1 VDQLLV
7 LTGKFY
13 CQLLEFI
20 GADIRA
26 EKFKCQYCKLK
37 LEEYGGAGGYVYEF
51 GKTGDYVFCSELFYS
66 AGKEFVVVAVILSV
80 VVIMWIKKYS
90 DQYGAHERDN

>member
-1 VDQLLV
+1 MDQLLV

-20 GADIRA
+20 GANIRA

-37 LEEYGGAGGYVYEF
+37 LEQYGGEEGYVHEF
-51 GKTGDYVFCSELFYS
+51 GKTGHYVFCSESFYS

-80 VVIMWIKKYS
+80 VVITWIKSHS